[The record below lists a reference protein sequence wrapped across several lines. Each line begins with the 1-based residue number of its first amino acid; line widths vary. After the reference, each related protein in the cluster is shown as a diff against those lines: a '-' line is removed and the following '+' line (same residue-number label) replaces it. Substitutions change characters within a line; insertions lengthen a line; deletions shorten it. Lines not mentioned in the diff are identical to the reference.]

1 MSILRYMAAPLSPLY
16 GMVVRARNRSFDAH
30 PERISRVSVPV
41 VSIGNLSAGG
51 TGKTPLT
58 LLLAEGLEAA
68 GWTNAVL
75 SRGYGGRRDVD
86 PMSVEAD
93 SDPRQ
98 TGDEPLLMARRLGP
112 ERMVVGRKRHAAALR
127 ALAQRPNLSCLL
139 LDDGFQHRALHRDLD
154 LLVLDGVRLWGNGRM
169 LPLGDLREPADSA
182 RRAHALVI
190 TRAARVKDRARVEAW
205 WARHGSGGPLFWVDF
220 SLGALRRWGTGDH
233 SPLPL
238 PGMGSAFAW
247 CGLGHPEAFYAD
259 LLVAGQAW
267 AGTHSYPDHQGPSP
281 AGLAWLQAKARDAG
295 AAWLVCTEKDAVKLG
310 PGHLSAL
317 ELPLYVAEQHVVG
330 GEPLLAW
337 VLTGLARL
345 AARSASADQQP
356 LLELGQ
362 EPAAD
367 GHKLP

>member
-30 PERISRVSVPV
+30 PERISRVTVPV

-58 LLLAEGLEAA
+58 LFLAEGLEAA
-68 GWTNAVL
+68 GWRNAVL
-75 SRGYGGRRDVD
+75 SRGYGGRRDID

-169 LPLGDLREPADSA
+169 LPLGDLREPVDSA

-205 WARHGSGGPLFWVDF
+205 WDRHGSGGPLFWVDF
-220 SLGALRRWGTGDH
+220 TLGALRRWGTADH
-233 SPLPL
+233 NPLPL
-238 PGMGSAFAW
+238 PGMGPAFAW

-281 AGLAWLQAKARDAG
+281 GGLAWLQAKAREAG
-295 AAWLVCTEKDAVKLG
+295 ASWLVCTEKDAVKLG
-310 PGHLSAL
+310 PEHLSAL
-317 ELPLYVAEQHVVG
+317 ELPLYVAEQHVAG

-337 VLTGLARL
+337 VLAGLAGL

-367 GHKLP
+367 GHELP